1 MRIIRTLAL
10 GVAAA
15 VLLWT
20 AARALARAPA
30 GHGPG
35 GRSVGVR
42 NRVKSRADTVD
53 DRADRKKG
61 DRDAADKKQAKKPTD
76 EKDRAADVNDPSNRG
91 GKLRGLDRADQVA
104 GGHRKQGRR
113 NARPRQARQ
122 SATD

>member
-10 GVAAA
+10 GAAAA

-35 GRSVGVR
+35 GRSLGVGDGVKGR
-42 NRVKSRADTVD
+42 TDRVDG
-53 DRADRKKG
+53 RADRKKG
-61 DRDAADKKQAKKPTD
+61 DRDAAGKKQAKKPTD
-76 EKDRAADVNDPSNRG
+76 EEDRAAGDNEHSNKG

-104 GGHRKQGRR
+104 GGHGKLGRR
-113 NARPRQARQ
+113 NARPRQAR
-122 SATD
+122 